1 LTEKS
6 FCRIVK
12 TDSFK
17 IKTEG
22 GNIMA
27 TKKVVKKAA
36 TKKVVKKAA
45 PKKAAKKAATKK

>member
-1 LTEKS
+1 LTEKL

-12 TDSFK
+12 ADIFK

-22 GNIMA
+22 GNMM
-27 TKKVVKKAA
+27 A

-45 PKKAAKKAATKK
+45 PKKAAPKKAAPKKAATKK

>member
-12 TDSFK
+12 VDIFK

-36 TKKVVKKAA
+36 PKKAA
-45 PKKAAKKAATKK
+45 PKKAATKK